1 MRLGSRREKGREREE
16 EKRRKKKTE
25 KEKCPPDSVNF
36 DPRASSILDSD
47 VSHPVVDPYSSSEIS
62 SSSSSFSFS
71 SSSSSSSSLLRL
83 FFILGLYESSF
94 LPFPF
99 YFPLFSLSLSLS
111 LSLSPRIPPRV
122 GAESALTH
130 CQKERVL
137 SQWLACVHEEDGGEE
152 GTIIIEGVRGV
163 GACSSIHS
171 FSFFFP
177 FSLFSHPPRRFP
189 LLILFYFF
197 IFLSV
202 FLRLSLSL
210 ISFSLSLFFSTSLFT
225 RLVSKDSCEGENN
238 G

>member
-1 MRLGSRREKGREREE
+1 MRLGSRREKGRERERG
-16 EKRRKKKTE
+16 EKRGAGKKKAE

-71 SSSSSSSSLLRL
+71 SSFSSSSSLLRL

-111 LSLSPRIPPRV
+111 PRIPPRV
-122 GAESALTH
+122 DAESALTH

-177 FSLFSHPPRRFP
+177 LFPFLPSSSP
-189 LLILFYFF
+189 LSVTYFILFLHFS
-197 IFLSV
+197 I
-202 FLRLSLSL
+202 RLPP
-210 ISFSLSLFFSTSLFT
+210 SFVVANLFLSLFLYFFVHSPRFKGQL
-225 RLVSKDSCEGENN
+225 RGRK
-238 G
+238 